1 MRFLLKLFLAAL
13 IVSPLMFLMMLYLV
27 LDTAPSI
34 NRAAEITPSSI
45 ARARRILDQND
56 PRRLKPGARRTISV
70 GENDL
75 DLAANYLA
83 RQYAGGGARVELKR
97 GAARLSASL
106 RLPVLPVQPLGIY
119 LNLQAD
125 LAESAPLRIDSL
137 RLGGLPVPGWLAQW
151 MIPRL
156 LGHMVTETDVNSFAG
171 VVQKIAIHDDRVAL
185 TYTWQADLPSKVRAV
200 LLPAEDIER
209 LRIYQQRLAAVS
221 WSVRTA
227 NPSLVEFFT
236 PLFALAAERSSGAD
250 PIAENRAVI
259 LLLALYVNGRDPSGI
274 APEAKAWP
282 RPLRHAV
289 LLNGR
294 ADLAKHFIASSALAA
309 KAGGPLADA
318 VGLYKELADARDGS
332 GFSFNDLAADRA
344 GTRFGE
350 YAVDSNTVQK
360 LQQRLRAG
368 IVERDVIPITQDL
381 PEFMPEREFVRRFG
395 GVDGPAYNQMI
406 AEIERR
412 IAALPLYQ

>member
-1 MRFLLKLFLAAL
+1 MRFLFKLLLATLIILPVAL
-13 IVSPLMFLMMLYLV
+13 AMMLYLV

-45 ARARRILDQND
+45 ERAKRILDQND
-56 PRRLKPGARRTISV
+56 PRRLRPGARRTISV

-97 GAARLSASL
+97 GAARVGASL
-106 RLPVLPVQPLGIY
+106 RLPVLPLGLY
-119 LNLQAD
+119 LNLQTD
-125 LAESAPLRIDSL
+125 LAESTSLPRIDSL
-137 RLGGLPVPGWLAQW
+137 RLGSLPVPSWLAQR

-156 LGHMVTETDVNSFAG
+156 LSHAVSEPDLNSVAG
-171 VVQKIAIHDDRVAL
+171 AVQKIAIHDDRVAL

-200 LLPAEDIER
+200 LLPAQDQER
-209 LRIYQQRLAAVS
+209 LRIYQERLVAVS
-221 WSVRTA
+221 KSVKTA
-227 NPSLVEFFT
+227 NPSLVEFLT
-236 PLFALAAERSSGAD
+236 PLFTLAAERSSDSGSV
-250 PIAENRAVI
+250 AENRAVI
-259 LLLALYVNGRDPSGI
+259 LLLALYINGRDLSDIVPD
-274 APEAKAWP
+274 AKAWP

-294 ADLAKHFIASSALAA
+294 ADLAKHFIVSSALAA

-350 YAVDSNTVQK
+350 YAADADTVRK

-368 IVERDVIPITQDL
+368 IVERDVIPVTKDL
-381 PEFMPEREFVRRFG
+381 PEFMPEREFIRRFG
-395 GVDGPAYNQMI
+395 GVDAPAYKQMI

-412 IAALPLYQ
+412 ITALPLYQ